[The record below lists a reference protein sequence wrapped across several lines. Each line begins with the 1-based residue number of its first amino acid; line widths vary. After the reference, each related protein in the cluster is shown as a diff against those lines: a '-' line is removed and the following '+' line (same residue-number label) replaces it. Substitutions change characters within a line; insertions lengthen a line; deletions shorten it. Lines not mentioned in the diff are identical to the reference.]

1 MCIYQTCL
9 DLLQLG
15 YSVYLCVDGV
25 SSRSQ
30 VDRKVAISQLQKEGI
45 HLTTSENILFQ
56 LIQSKNHP
64 QFRAISTLVKNK
76 ALPTLLDL

>member
-1 MCIYQTCL
+1 M
-9 DLLQLG
+9 
-15 YSVYLCVDGV
+15 
-25 SSRSQ
+25 
-30 VDRKVAISQLQKEGI
+30 AISQLQKEGI